1 MNMLCS
7 GIANW
12 CKRNGAVPEED
23 YPVVLYG
30 IQLFFNTSLK
40 VLGILLI
47 GALLH
52 CLGAVLLSIAVFCSM
67 RYWTGGWHS
76 KSHLGCFFSMMTVC
90 AGPALLTKL
99 DGEWIFWAMFSM
111 FIYSVYAIARYAPCN
126 SEMNPIDDLNILRV
140 KRIGS
145 IVELAGLSIVFIFWS
160 STEIQMLIIIPL
172 FADAVLLH
180 SWEMLWNRY
189 KGCLSIR
196 GTMVG
201 DGDEQTDESA

>member
-1 MNMLCS
+1 MLCS

-12 CKRNGAVPEED
+12 CKKNGALSEED

-47 GALLH
+47 GAMLH
-52 CLGAVLLSIAVFCSM
+52 CLAAVLLSIAVFCSM

-76 KSHLGCFFSMMTVC
+76 KSHLGCFFSMLTVC
-90 AGPALLTKL
+90 VCPSLLTKL
-99 DGEWIFWAMFSM
+99 DGKWISWAMLCM

-126 SEMNPIDDLNILRV
+126 SDINPIDDFDILKV

-145 IVELAGLSIVFIFWS
+145 IVELVGISITLIFWG
-160 STEIQMLIIIPL
+160 STEFKMLILIPL
-172 FADAVLLH
+172 FADAVLLQ
-180 SWEMLWNRY
+180 SWETLWNHC